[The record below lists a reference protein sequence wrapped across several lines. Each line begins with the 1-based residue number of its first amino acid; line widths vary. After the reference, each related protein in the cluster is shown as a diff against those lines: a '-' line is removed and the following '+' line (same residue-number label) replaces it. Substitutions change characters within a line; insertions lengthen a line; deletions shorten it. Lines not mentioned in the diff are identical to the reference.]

1 MSDLKSVPLEQ
12 GTSKISLRLESLY
25 YLGLTWNL
33 SSKVLKTNV
42 RFEIKKGTYNISLKL
57 ES

>member
-1 MSDLKSVPLEQ
+1 MSDLKSVPSGQ
-12 GTSKISLRLESLY
+12 GTSKISLRLESWY
-25 YLGLTWNL
+25 YLGFTWNL

-42 RFEIKKGTYNISLKL
+42 RFEIKEDTYNISLKL

>member
-1 MSDLKSVPLEQ
+1 MSDLKLVPLEQ

-25 YLGLTWNL
+25 DLGLTWNL

-42 RFEIKKGTYNISLKL
+42 RFEIKEGTYNISLKL